1 MAANIVQR
9 TTTGAV
15 TAADAYLKA
24 VILTPGSDAA
34 TVVVRAGGASGTT
47 ILTLSATSSTAG
59 NSVSTGDLCGVF
71 CKGGIHLT
79 FTGTGPAAS
88 VVFQ

>member
-1 MAANIVQR
+1 MGANIVQR

-34 TVVVRAGGASGTT
+34 TVTVKAGGASGTT

-59 NSVSTGDLCGVF
+59 NSVPSGDLCAVF
-71 CKGGIHLT
+71 CKGGIHVTL
-79 FTGTGPAAS
+79 TGTSPAVS
-88 VVFQ
+88 VVFA